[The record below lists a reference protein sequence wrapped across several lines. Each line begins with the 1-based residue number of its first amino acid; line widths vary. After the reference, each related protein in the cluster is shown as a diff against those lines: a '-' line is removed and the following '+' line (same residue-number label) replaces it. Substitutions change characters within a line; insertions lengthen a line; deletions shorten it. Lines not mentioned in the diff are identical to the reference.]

1 VSSHWKRS
9 RKGHSLR
16 RRIVAAAGLLLIAV
30 SPRCEPASANRL
42 QDQVNRLV
50 DLGYEQPQISLD
62 ALRALENGSPPGAD
76 SRRIIEAGIGL
87 VAADS
92 GLSEDAHR
100 AIDELDRLAPVVGAM
115 AHADALLVRAD
126 LENELDQ
133 TQRGIADIT
142 AAVSAYAPFCDPA
155 LTRDVRGCNPFNW
168 FYANMFAGVGVSGQG
183 EHGSGSAAAYFAAAQ
198 DIAEHANRPDQ
209 EARAL
214 AFMAKLVQDD
224 GNADLS
230 DRILQHSE
238 LLSDQSGNTSAR
250 EFVMSFRSLILQAR
264 GDLSGALRALQEAQE
279 IAKQAGHR
287 RRSND
292 LIIHVV
298 ELELKQ
304 GHSELALSHIDRALA
319 NFDGRHVDYMKENL
333 DADRII
339 ALLSIGKVEDA
350 QRALPALLHA
360 LDAKVDL
367 AERSGY
373 VNRIGEALFGASQPD
388 AAKALFDR
396 ERQAILAGSDRH
408 FERLVLDRQAA
419 LQGAQLTQRHH
430 EIRWWSTAGI
440 SAMLLLAIAGT
451 IVRRQRARNRR
462 LARAN
467 DALRDQSERDPL
479 TSLLN
484 REGLLR
490 ILRASARCDA
500 FTGTLLLLDIDHFKR
515 INDTLGHAG
524 GDVVLQEVARRLQSC
539 LREEDLIV
547 RWGGEELVVAV
558 LSPQFDADALVDRIM
573 HSITTAAVS
582 FQQRTIQVSASIG
595 YGTFPLDASH
605 RKLSFDESLAIADAG
620 MYYAKRHGR
629 SSAVR
634 ITALPIDLLADL
646 GGLPAAIEREAST
659 GAVSLVVKRAASTEG
674 NTRASA
680 SDVPGLSPA

>member
-1 VSSHWKRS
+1 MEGRS
-9 RKGHSLR
+9 FR
-16 RRIVAAAGLLLIAV
+16 RRVVVATGLLAIAV
-30 SPRCEPASANRL
+30 ATRCESPSANRL
-42 QDQVNRLV
+42 QEEVNRLV
-50 DLGYEQPQISLD
+50 DLGYENPQVSLD
-62 ALRALENGSPPGAD
+62 ALRALENGSLRGAD
-76 SRRIIEAGIGL
+76 SRRIIEAGMGL

-92 GLSEDAHR
+92 GLSDDAHR
-100 AIDELDRLAPVVGAM
+100 AIAELDRLVPVVGAI

-142 AAVSAYAPFCDPA
+142 AAVSAYAPFCDTA
-155 LTRDVRGCNPFNW
+155 ISHDVRACNPFNW

-183 EHGSGSAAAYFAAAQ
+183 EHGSGAAAAYFAAAQ
-198 DIAEHANRPDQ
+198 EIAEHAHRPDL
-209 EARAL
+209 EARAS

-230 DRILQHSE
+230 DRILQRAE
-238 LLSDQSGNTSAR
+238 LLAERSRDTSAR
-250 EFVMSFRSLILQAR
+250 EFVKSFRSLVLQAR
-264 GDLSGALRALQEAQE
+264 GDFSGALRALQEAQE
-279 IAKQAGHR
+279 IARQAGHR
-287 RRSND
+287 RRTND

-304 GHSELALSHIDRALA
+304 GHPDLALTQIDRALSD
-319 NFDGRHVDYMKENL
+319 FDSRHVDYMKETL
-333 DADRII
+333 DADRVI
-339 ALLSIGKVEDA
+339 ALLNVGRVEDA

-360 LDAKVDL
+360 LDTKVDL
-367 AERSGY
+367 AERSDY
-373 VNRIGEALFGASQPD
+373 VDQIGDALFGAGQPD
-388 AAKALFDR
+388 AATALFER
-396 ERQAILAGSDRH
+396 ERQAVLAGSDRH
-408 FERLVLDRQAA
+408 FEHLVLDHQSA
-419 LQGAQLTQRHH
+419 LQTAQLTQRHR
-430 EIRWWSTAGI
+430 EVRWWSTAGVA
-440 SAMLLLAIAGT
+440 AMLLLAIVGM
-451 IVRRQRARNRR
+451 IVPWQRARNRR

-490 ILRASARCDA
+490 TLRSSARCEA
-500 FTGTLLLLDIDHFKR
+500 FAGTLLLLDIDHFKR

-539 LREEDLIV
+539 LREEDLVV

-582 FQQRTIQVSASIG
+582 FQQRAIEVSASIG
-595 YGTFPLDASH
+595 YGTFPLNPAQ
-605 RKLSFDESLAIADAG
+605 RTLSFDEALAIADAG

-634 ITALPIDLLADL
+634 ITGLPIDLLADL
-646 GGLPAAIEREAST
+646 GGLPAAIEREALT
-659 GAVSLVVKRAASTEG
+659 GTVSLIIKRAASNEA
-674 NTRASA
+674 NTPAPG
-680 SDVPGLSPA
+680 SDVLRLSLA